1 MCTIRAKFLER
12 LTSDGADNF
21 FHVYIPVAT
30 VHACCQLQMHSQ
42 EKNAKNNFKKIVQ
55 IFKQLKSSC
64 TLKVPSETWG
74 EAAQSIFAELDPVH
88 SKLVEGIITR
98 AKTKRGRDGDI
109 DLRGQIFTVK
119 FNELNASYPVDL
131 EYVLSYSNLNEED
144 GSLLRDALKA
154 QVENERVQ
162 KERKMKAK
170 GEKLILMMGHHLQL
184 ELYRSPCCT
193 AESQGASRSKKAK
206 IQVAKEPIGV
216 EKVTPSVDSKL
227 CDPEDVSSEKPAS
240 TEEVESSGTKAFFV
254 CDSRHQGYML

>member
-1 MCTIRAKFLER
+1 M
-12 LTSDGADNF
+12 
-21 FHVYIPVAT
+21 
-30 VHACCQLQMHSQ
+30 
-42 EKNAKNNFKKIVQ
+42 
-55 IFKQLKSSC
+55 
-64 TLKVPSETWG
+64 
-74 EAAQSIFAELDPVH
+74 H

-170 GEKLILMMGHHLQL
+170 GEKLILMMGPQDQRRQRFKLQKN
-184 ELYRSPCCT
+184 
-193 AESQGASRSKKAK
+193 Q
-206 IQVAKEPIGV
+206 
-216 EKVTPSVDSKL
+216 
-227 CDPEDVSSEKPAS
+227 
-240 TEEVESSGTKAFFV
+240 
-254 CDSRHQGYML
+254 